1 MYTTEVRPV
10 THKIARRFTHHFE
23 KEATVFLTAA
33 RRYVFITCD
42 VHGRRLHKGLY
53 RDDMEE
59 IWFYN
64 YFHYSSFFKC
74 EYEHQNSFNTR
85 NQNVPA
91 EALQH

>member
-1 MYTTEVRPV
+1 M
-10 THKIARRFTHHFE
+10 
-23 KEATVFLTAA
+23 FLLH
-33 RRYVFITCD
+33 I
-42 VHGRRLHKGLY
+42 HGRRLHKGLY

-64 YFHYSSFFKC
+64 YFHYSSFLKC

-91 EALQH
+91 VALQH